1 MFGISFL
8 NLLSFAIEIAIG
20 IIIVIIIVGINQM
33 DVFFYFDWI
42 FSRVSIVV
50 CWEFVSTLS
59 RGRAGPA
66 WPEGRPGPTPKGPGL
81 GQNFGHLA
89 RPPWGQGP
97 KHLTWPD
104 LAQPGPT
111 LSEIQF
117 TVKFLKVERGPS
129 HCLYFLNFISLYLE
143 VLLI

>member
-81 GQNFGHLA
+81 GQSFGHLA

-104 LAQPGPT
+104 PV
-111 LSEIQF
+111 SRVF
-117 TVKFLKVERGPS
+117 TVKFLKVERGLS
-129 HCLYFLNFISLYLE
+129 HCLYFLNFISL
-143 VLLI
+143 